1 MTKAAALHQ
10 FFSSFGLPAY
20 VVTDV
25 PDDAELPYLVYEF
38 GVGAFEDV
46 TNPTVELYDYSESNV
61 PINVKAQEISDRCHN
76 GAVIRFDGGGAIVT
90 CGTWQGLRDEVSDK
104 IKRRR
109 SVFTI
114 QWVSN
119 T

>member
-20 VVTDV
+20 VTTDV
-25 PDDAELPYLVYEF
+25 PDDAVLPYLVYEF
-38 GVGAFEDV
+38 AVGAFED
-46 TNPTVELYDYSESNV
+46 TTYPTIELYYHSESNV
-61 PINVKAQEISDRCHN
+61 PINAKAQEISDRCYN
-76 GAVIRFDGGGAIVT
+76 GAAILFNKGGAMIYS
-90 CGTWQGLRDEVSDK
+90 GPWQGLKDEVSDK

-109 SVFTI
+109 STFTI
-114 QWVSN
+114 QWTSN

>member
-1 MTKAAALHQ
+1 MTKAAAQHQ

-20 VVTDV
+20 TTTDV
-25 PDDAELPYLVYEF
+25 PDDAVLPYLVYEF
-38 GVGAFEDV
+38 TVGAFGD
-46 TNPTVELYDYSESNV
+46 TTYPTVELYYYSESNLQ
-61 PINVKAQEISDRCHN
+61 INAKVQGISNCCHN
-76 GAVIRFDGGGAIVT
+76 GAAIWFDGGGAMIY
-90 CGTWQGLRDEVSDK
+90 CGSWDALRDEVSDH

-109 SVFTI
+109 SNFTI

>member
-20 VVTDV
+20 ATTDV
-25 PDDAELPYLVYEF
+25 PDDATLPYLVYEF
-38 GVGAFEDV
+38 TVGAFED
-46 TNPTVELYDYSESNV
+46 TTYPAVELYDYSESNV
-61 PINVKAQEISDRCHN
+61 KINAKAQEISDHCHN
-76 GAVIRFDGGGAIVT
+76 GAAITFDGGGAMIY
-90 CGTWQGLRDEVSDK
+90 CGPWTGLRDEVSDK

-109 SVFTI
+109 SNFTI
-114 QWVSN
+114 HWVAN